1 MNEEAAYLVME
12 QGPYAQQQYLLDK
25 QAMVIGRGPNNDI
38 VIADA
43 EVSRQHARILWHGGY
58 DYEIQDLGSTNGTF
72 VDGRRISSATPLKN
86 GALIKLGDSVILS
99 FHTLEPL
106 PVDEDDTPTGEI
118 VVPPAVPPWVAASAP
133 VAGQSSAYRPS
144 AAPPPAYAPPG
155 AGPYMPPVAS
165 PEVQAVAPPRRR
177 VHPLLLGCGV
187 LLLTAFL
194 CTAVLFF
201 LDAYDNGRLL
211 YCGALRP
218 FWQLLLGPFGFAPLC
233 G

>member
-1 MNEEAAYLVME
+1 MNEEAAYLLME
-12 QGPYAQQQYLLDK
+12 QGPYALQQYLLDK
-25 QAMVIGRGPNNDI
+25 QVVVIGRGPNNDI

-43 EVSRQHARILWHGGY
+43 EVSRQHARILWHGGN

-72 VDGRRISSATPLKN
+72 IEGRRISSATPLKN
-86 GALIKLGDSVILS
+86 GALLKLGDSIILS
-99 FHTLEPL
+99 FHTQESL

-118 VVPPAVPPWVAASAP
+118 VVPPVAPPWT
-133 VAGQSSAYRPS
+133 
-144 AAPPPAYAPPG
+144 AAPAPTAIQSPAYSPPAMQANAYAPPG
-155 AGPYMPPVAS
+155 TGAYPPSAAMP
-165 PEVQAVAPPRRR
+165 ELRAVAPPRRR
-177 VHPLLLGCGV
+177 VHPLLLGCGA

-218 FWQLLLGPFGFAPLC
+218 FWQFLLGPFGFAPLC